1 MKNKFLLSTI
11 VSFLLAFGMSVYAQS
26 WQAGTNSSGIDL
38 LYTSPSSTYVGI
50 GTSNPT
56 DRLHVHGGYIRI
68 DYLAPQLGR
77 GALLKFGSDGVT
89 RLGVWEG
96 RNALSFQASRFNF
109 VNGNVGVGVTEPQYK
124 LDVNGKLFL
133 HTVDHGDRW
142 ERCYLNWEKH
152 ILMMGVPQGTYA
164 HTIVQIMPG
173 GSSEGQ
179 LYSCLSLFHAYSE
192 SDRVEKVHFTTHEH
206 SWINTSGNF
215 GLGTNTPQYKLDV
228 RGTIRANEVLVNT
241 ASGADFVFDES
252 YNLRPLS
259 EVKEYIQTNLHLPEI
274 PSAAEMQEKGVNM
287 NELQMQ
293 LLQKVEELTL
303 YIIQQEQRIL
313 ELESQLTK

>member
-1 MKNKFLLSTI
+1 MKNKSLLCAI
-11 VSFLLAFGMSVYAQS
+11 VFSFSVFCIPLYAQS
-26 WQAGTNSSGIDL
+26 WQTGSNSIGIAL
-38 LYTSPSSTYVGI
+38 LYTYPSSTFVGI
-50 GTSNPT
+50 GTSNPL
-56 DRLHVHGGYIRI
+56 DKLHVQGGNIRIGYINP
-68 DYLAPQLGR
+68 LLNR
-77 GALLKFGSDGVT
+77 GALLKFGSGDAV

-96 RNALSFQASRFNF
+96 SNALSFRASRFNF

-274 PSAAEMQEKGVNM
+274 PSAAEMQENGVNM